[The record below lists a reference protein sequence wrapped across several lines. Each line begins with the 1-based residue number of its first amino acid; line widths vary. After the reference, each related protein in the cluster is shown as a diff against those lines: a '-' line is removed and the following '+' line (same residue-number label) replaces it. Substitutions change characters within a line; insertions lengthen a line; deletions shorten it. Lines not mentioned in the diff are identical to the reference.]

1 MSLQQLNHFVTCFD
15 TMDNELLIRTED
27 ITEDK
32 ILDLYVATS
41 QDKTYVNELKK
52 TTPIIL
58 VGSRGVG
65 KSFLMKVAYKELL
78 DAFPRDRVMPVYITF
93 TKSPLVSVGGN
104 NDFHGWM
111 MSRIC
116 VNIIRQMKK
125 LGLLV
130 PSRPIDILSGGLY
143 QEQKPLAIETITDAF
158 EDLWRRKIDVD
169 VALIPTVDDLKDAV
183 EDFCV
188 DNNVKRIVLF
198 IDEAAHVFIRAQ
210 QIQFFTLFRDLRC
223 PYISCKAAVYPGV
236 TAFGDVFQVAQD
248 ATFLSMN
255 RDIFAPDYVAK
266 MREIVEKQQP
276 GSKLL
281 NDISRQGKYF
291 SDLAFAATGNPRL
304 LLKTLAK
311 LPAFR
316 ANDINTVIKE
326 FYKADILGDHSLM
339 EEKYPSLRDLINWGR
354 DFLDNTLL
362 PELQKRNSANL
373 ATGQTTCFF
382 WVSNRCPK
390 AVEHALDLLEYTGL
404 IIKDKSAIK
413 SSKSEVGTRY
423 MVNIGCLLSLEANP
437 LSAAHDIIANFKV
450 NKFVEFGA
458 TSPAFEGIK
467 DSLSVISDNDVSDS
481 LEKQLSK
488 NIGVLDI
495 SSRMKEKLREI
506 GINTVREVME
516 APESK
521 LMQAYYVG
529 QVRSRSMKTAAMNSV
544 YEYLIS

>member
-1 MSLQQLNHFVTCFD
+1 MV
-15 TMDNELLIRTED
+15 NELLIRTED
-27 ITEDK
+27 IAEERIMDF
-32 ILDLYVATS
+32 YVETG
-41 QDKTYVNELKK
+41 QDRDYVEELKK
-52 TTPIIL
+52 ATPVIL

-78 DAFPRDRVMPVYITF
+78 DSFPHERIMPVYMTF
-93 TKSPLVSVGGN
+93 TKSSLVSVGGN
-104 NDFHGWM
+104 DGFYGWM

-130 PSRPIDILSGGLY
+130 PTRSLDVLSGGEY
-143 QEQKPLAIETITDAF
+143 QEQKPLTIEVVKDAY
-158 EDLWRRKIDVD
+158 ENSWRNKTDVD
-169 VALIPTVDDLKDAV
+169 TSVIPTVDDFKDAI

-188 DNNVKRIVLF
+188 ENNVKRIVLL

-210 QIQFFTLFRDLRC
+210 QIQFFTMFRDLRC
-223 PYISCKAAVYPGV
+223 PYISCNAAVYPGV
-236 TAFGDVFQVAQD
+236 TAYGNVFQAAQD
-248 ATFLSMN
+248 ATFLTMN
-255 RDIFAPDYVAK
+255 RDISATDYVAK

-281 NDISRQGKYF
+281 NEISRQGEYF

-311 LPAFR
+311 LPSFK

-339 EEKYPSLRDLINWGR
+339 EEKYPSLRDLIKWGR

-362 PELQKRNSANL
+362 PELQKRNNANI
-373 ATGQTTCFF
+373 AAGQTTCYF

-437 LSAAHDIIANFKV
+437 VTTAHNIISNFKI
-450 NKFVEFGA
+450 NKFAEFGA
-458 TSPAFEGIK
+458 SSPTFDSIK
-467 DSLSVISDNDVSDS
+467 DSLSVISENEVSDS
-481 LEKQLSK
+481 LEKQLSRTI
-488 NIGVLDI
+488 NVLDI
-495 SSRMKEKLREI
+495 SYNMKNKLLEN

-521 LMQAYYVG
+521 LMQVYYVG
-529 QVRSRSMKTAAMNSV
+529 PVRSRYMKTAALNSV

>member
-1 MSLQQLNHFVTCFD
+1 
-15 TMDNELLIRTED
+15 MDNELLIRTED

-32 ILDLYVATS
+32 ILDFYVETG
-41 QDKTYVNELKK
+41 QDRAFVEELKK
-52 TTPIIL
+52 STPVIL

-78 DAFPRDRVMPVYITF
+78 DSFPQDRVLPVYITF
-93 TKSPLVSVGGN
+93 TKSSLVSVAGN
-104 NDFHGWM
+104 NEFYGWM
-111 MSRIC
+111 LSRIC
-116 VNIIRQMKK
+116 VSIIRQMKR

-130 PSRPIDILSGGLY
+130 PSRSLDVLSGGQY
-143 QEQKPLAIETITDAF
+143 KEQEPLAIEVIKDAF
-158 EDLWRRKIDVD
+158 EESWRKKTVVDLTS
-169 VALIPTVDDLKDAV
+169 IPTVDDLKDAI

-188 DNNVKRIVLF
+188 ENKVARVVLF

-223 PYISCKAAVYPGV
+223 PFISCNAAVYPGV
-236 TAFGDVFQVAQD
+236 TAYGKVFQSAQD

-255 RDIFAPDYVAK
+255 RDISAVDYVDK

-281 NDISRQGKYF
+281 NDISRQSEFF
-291 SDLAFAATGNPRL
+291 SDLAYAATGNPRL
-304 LLKTLAK
+304 LLKTITR
-311 LPAFR
+311 LPAFK

-339 EEKYPSLRDLINWGR
+339 VEKYPSLRDLIQWGR

-362 PELQKRNSANL
+362 PELQRRNSANL
-373 ATGQTTCFF
+373 ALGQTTCFF
-382 WVSNRCPK
+382 WVSNSCPK

-404 IIKDKSAIK
+404 IIKEKSAIK

-437 LSAAHDIIANFKV
+437 LTNAHDIIANIKV
-450 NKFVEFGA
+450 GKFVEFGA
-458 TSPAFEGIK
+458 TSPVFDGIK
-467 DSLSVISDNDVSDS
+467 DSLSVVSDNEVSDS
-481 LEKQLSK
+481 LSSQLDKS
-488 NIGVLDI
+488 IEVLDI
-495 SSRMKEKLREI
+495 SQGTKDRLLEI
-506 GINTVREVME
+506 GVRTVREVME
-516 APESK
+516 ATEAD
-521 LMQAYYVG
+521 LMRAYYVG
-529 QVRSRSMKTAAMNSV
+529 QVRSRNAKSAAMNSV